1 MEKEKEMEKEKR
13 RRRMR
18 GKEEGGN
25 VEEKAKKKKKS
36 KIGEALSNPAKIKE
50 ENLIQKIQECSFRR
64 QEKHQKMT
72 QVKKTRNKDREQ
84 TAGKYLV
91 KCPVK
96 KNVFAVFASWYRNY
110 KEKPDYILT

>member
-50 ENLIQKIQECSFRR
+50 ENLTQKIQECSFRR

-72 QVKKTRNKDREQ
+72 QVKKQETKTENKHLE
-84 TAGKYLV
+84 
-91 KCPVK
+91 
-96 KNVFAVFASWYRNY
+96 N
-110 KEKPDYILT
+110 I